1 MTMRA
6 DLLTLAAMALPAAT
20 TEHDELAVCEAV
32 ARIADAAGPD
42 CAQIRSIAEQCAAS
56 IRARSEMRE
65 RFRDLI
71 QGQLPLSQTPTQ
83 PNP

>member
-1 MTMRA
+1 MNRNS
-6 DLLTLAAMALPAAT
+6 LLTLARYAIASAT
-20 TEHDELAVCEAV
+20 TESDELAIYECL
-32 ARIADAAGPD
+32 ADAAGPD
-42 CAQIRSIAEQCAAS
+42 CAQIRSIAEQCAGA

-71 QGQLPLSQTPTQ
+71 QGQLPLSSTPTQ